1 MPRERSDPARYRAS
15 EERFWA
21 SIGRDLPDEHWIELA
36 SVRAR
41 VRLLASGDGPTLL
54 LVHGGPSAASK
65 WAPLVKRL
73 PDFRCLLLE
82 RPGCGLS
89 ELPRAGPRRVRA
101 YVTQMVDDALA
112 ALDSEP
118 AAIVASSFGS
128 FCVLG
133 AALARPDRM
142 PRVIHMGCPALVPGV
157 RTPLSSVLPAL
168 PGAGA
173 VVRALQAPSFER
185 SRRAFESMGHAPS
198 VLRSAEATAFL
209 EWYTALMRHTET
221 RANDSRL
228 FGRVRP
234 GDALSTR
241 ELGEI
246 DVPTSFFWGAD
257 DSFGDAAVAGGIVE
271 ALPSA
276 SLEIL
281 ADGGHLPW
289 LDAPDRAAEHVRSA
303 VA

>member
-1 MPRERSDPARYRAS
+1 MK
-15 EERFWA
+15 
-21 SIGRDLPDEHWIELA
+21 
-36 SVRAR
+36 AR
-41 VRLLASGDGPTLL
+41 VRLLASSGNGPTLL
-54 LVHGGPSAASK
+54 FVHGGPSAASK
-65 WAPLVKRL
+65 WAPLVERL

-101 YVTQMVDDALA
+101 YVAQMVDDALT

-128 FCVLG
+128 FCVLA
-133 AALARPDRM
+133 AALARRDRM
-142 PRVIHMGCPALVPGV
+142 PRLVHMGCPALAPGV
-157 RTPLSSVLPAL
+157 ATPLSSVLPAL

-173 VVRALQAPSFER
+173 VVRALQPPSFER
-185 SRRAFESMGHAPS
+185 SRRSFEGMGHAPS
-198 VLRSAEATAFL
+198 VLRSAELTAFL
-209 EWYTALMRHTET
+209 DWYTALMRHTDT

-234 GDALSTR
+234 RDALSTR
-241 ELGEI
+241 ELSDL
-246 DVPTSFFWGAD
+246 DVPMSFFWGED
-257 DSFGDAAVAGGIVE
+257 DSFGEAAVGEGIVE

-276 SLEIL
+276 SLETL
-281 ADGGHLPW
+281 AGGGHLPW
-289 LDAPDRAAEHVRSA
+289 LDAPDRAADHVRSA